1 MAGPL
6 DFSFD
11 HIHVFC
17 SDMAET
23 ERWFTQGLGADVAGR
38 PESRG
43 VPSVR
48 LKLGGAN
55 VYLRPAR
62 DDESL
67 TPPDSQHFGADH
79 FGLRVADVDATVE
92 ELRRRG
98 VFIQVEP
105 WDFSPG
111 SRIAY
116 ILGPDNVRIELVQAR
131 T

>member
-11 HIHVFC
+11 HIHIYC
-17 SDMAET
+17 SDLEAT
-23 ERWFTQGLGADVAGR
+23 ARWFIESLGAQDVGR

-62 DDESL
+62 ADEDL
-67 TPPDSQHFGADH
+67 VPPGPPQFGTNHFGV
-79 FGLRVADVDATVE
+79 RVADVDASIA
-92 ELRRRG
+92 ELKRRG
-98 VFIQVEP
+98 VVVTVEP
-105 WDFSPG
+105 WDFSPS
-111 SRIAY
+111 SRIAF
-116 ILGPDNVRIELVQAR
+116 IKGPDEVLIELVQAR

>member
-17 SDMAET
+17 SDLAET
-23 ERWFTQGLGADVAGR
+23 ERWFTEGLGAEVAGR

-62 DDESL
+62 EDESL
-67 TPPDSQHFGADH
+67 VPPGPQHFGTDH
-79 FGLRVADVDATVE
+79 FGLRVVDVDATVA
-92 ELRRRG
+92 ELRKRG
-98 VFIQVEP
+98 VFIEVEP

-111 SRIAY
+111 SRIAF
-116 ILGPDNVRIELVQAR
+116 IKGPDGVRIELVQAR

>member
-11 HIHVFC
+11 HIHIYC
-17 SDMAET
+17 SDLSAT
-23 ERWFTQGLGADVAGR
+23 EKWFTEGLGAEVAGR

-48 LKLGGAN
+48 LKVGGAN

-62 DDESL
+62 DDENLVAPGPESFG
-67 TPPDSQHFGADH
+67 TNHFGV
-79 FGLRVADVDATVE
+79 RVTDVDATVA
-92 ELRRRG
+92 ELRKRG
-98 VFIQVEP
+98 VFIEVEP
-105 WDFSPG
+105 LDFSAQ
-111 SRIAY
+111 SRIAF
-116 ILGPDNVRIELVQAR
+116 IKGPDGVRIELVQAR

>member
-1 MAGPL
+1 MAGSL
-6 DFSFD
+6 DVTFD
-11 HIHVFC
+11 HIHIFC
-17 SDMAET
+17 SDMEAT
-23 ERWFTQGLGADVAGR
+23 ARWFIEGLGAEDVGR

-67 TPPDSQHFGADH
+67 TPPDTQHFGADH

>member
-6 DFSFD
+6 DYSFD
-11 HIHVFC
+11 HIHVYC
-17 SDMAET
+17 SDLAAS
-23 ERWFTQGLGADVAGR
+23 ERWFTDGLGAEVAGR

-55 VYLRPAR
+55 VYLRPRR
-62 DDESL
+62 DDEDL
-67 TPPDSQHFGADH
+67 AQAGVQHFGTDH

-92 ELRRRG
+92 ALRKRG
-98 VFIQVEP
+98 VTIEVEP

-111 SRIAY
+111 SRIAFVK
-116 ILGPDNVRIELVQAR
+116 GPDQVRIELVQAR

>member
-6 DFSFD
+6 DVTFD
-11 HIHVFC
+11 HIHIFC
-17 SDMAET
+17 SDMDAT
-23 ERWFTQGLGADVAGR
+23 ARWFIEGLGAEDVGR

-67 TPPDSQHFGADH
+67 TPPDTQHFGADH
-79 FGLRVADVDATVE
+79 FGLRVANVDATVE

>member
-11 HIHVFC
+11 HIHIYC
-17 SDMAET
+17 SDLEAT
-23 ERWFTQGLGADVAGR
+23 AKWFTEGLGADVAGR

-48 LKLGGAN
+48 LKVGGAN

-62 DDESL
+62 ADESL
-67 TPPDSQHFGADH
+67 VAPGPESFGTNHFGV
-79 FGLRVADVDATVE
+79 RVSDVDATVA
-92 ELRRRG
+92 ELRQRG
-98 VFIQVEP
+98 VFIEVEP

-111 SRIAY
+111 SRIAF
-116 ILGPDNVRIELVQAR
+116 IKGPDGVRIELVQAR

>member
-6 DFSFD
+6 DVSFD
-11 HIHVFC
+11 HIHIYC
-17 SDMAET
+17 SDLEASA
-23 ERWFTQGLGADVAGR
+23 RWFEEGLGAEVMGR

-62 DDESL
+62 SDESL
-67 TPPDSQHFGADH
+67 TAPDSQHFGTDH
-79 FGLRVADVDATVE
+79 FGLRVANVDATVA
-92 ELRRRG
+92 ELRKRG
-98 VFIQVEP
+98 VFIEVEP

-111 SRIAY
+111 SRIAF
-116 ILGPDNVRIELVQAR
+116 IKGPDGVRIELVQAR

>member
-6 DFSFD
+6 DVSFD
-11 HIHVFC
+11 HIHIFC
-17 SDMAET
+17 SDMAATET
-23 ERWFTQGLGADVAGR
+23 WFTEGLGAEVAGR

-62 DDESL
+62 EDESL

-79 FGLRVADVDATVE
+79 FGLRVADVDATVA
-92 ELRRRG
+92 ELKRRG
-98 VFIQVEP
+98 VFIEVEP
-105 WDFSPG
+105 WDFSAG
-111 SRIAY
+111 SRIAF
-116 ILGPDNVRIELVQAR
+116 IKGPDGVRIELVQAR
-131 T
+131 A

>member
-11 HIHVFC
+11 HIHILC
-17 SDMAET
+17 SDMAAT
-23 ERWFTQGLGADVAGR
+23 ERFFTEGLGADVAGR

-55 VYLRPAR
+55 IYLRPQR
-62 DDESL
+62 DDEAL
-67 TPPDSQHFGADH
+67 TPPDAQHFGADH
-79 FGLRVADVDATVE
+79 FGLRVADVDATVA
-92 ELRRRG
+92 ELRGRG
-98 VFIQVEP
+98 VFIEVEP

-111 SRIAY
+111 SRIAF
-116 ILGPDNVRIELVQAR
+116 IKGPDGVRIELVQAR

>member
-11 HIHVFC
+11 HIHIFC
-17 SDMAET
+17 SDMAAT
-23 ERWFTQGLGADVAGR
+23 ERFFTEGLGADVAGR

-62 DDESL
+62 EDESL

-79 FGLRVADVDATVE
+79 FGLRVADVDATVA
-92 ELRRRG
+92 ELRQRG
-98 VFIQVEP
+98 VFIEVEP

-111 SRIAY
+111 SRIAF
-116 ILGPDNVRIELVQAR
+116 IKGPDGVRIELVQAR

>member
-11 HIHVFC
+11 HIHIFC
-17 SDMAET
+17 SDMAAT
-23 ERWFTQGLGADVAGR
+23 ERWFTEGLGAEVAGR

-48 LKLGGAN
+48 LKLAGAN

-62 DDESL
+62 ADERL

-79 FGLRVADVDATVE
+79 FGLRVADVDATVA
-92 ELRRRG
+92 ELRQRG
-98 VFIQVEP
+98 VFIEVEP

-111 SRIAY
+111 SRIAF
-116 ILGPDNVRIELVQAR
+116 IKGPDGVRIELVQAR
-131 T
+131 K